1 MADLAGTTSSVVH
14 AQEIMDEEMDE
25 DVIVKAVDCSNQ
37 SEVDIELK
45 QFIKGYS
52 DALQPELGMKLLIAH
67 GSHQELGKGD
77 SMTNLMIN
85 MCDVV
90 HMLMHATEVHYQ
102 CPKSVRVQSDVSE
115 RIANGTSV
123 HVNTP
128 VQNLNLD
135 IEEQS
140 HKHSI
145 SHIQEPNTNNSE
157 GSLAGAAVWDVFRRQ
172 DLPKLNEY
180 LAVHREECAARC
192 QAVSSV
198 KYPIYDQTVYLNDYH
213 KKMLKDQY
221 GSIANWLACQLNI
234 SSVCGVWVLKL
245 VCLVG
250 FIFLEGLKTI
260 EQITM
265 DSASV
270 ETNML
275 KLCKVR
281 SVQFGQKGIPYLNTY
296 DGRTIRYPD
305 PLIKANNT
313 IKIDLETNKIM
324 DFIKFD
330 VGNVVMV
337 TGGRNTGRVGVIKN
351 REKHKGSFE
360 TIHVLL
366 GAFCYV

>member
-1 MADLAGTTSSVVH
+1 
-14 AQEIMDEEMDE
+14 
-25 DVIVKAVDCSNQ
+25 
-37 SEVDIELK
+37 
-45 QFIKGYS
+45 
-52 DALQPELGMKLLIAH
+52 MKLLIAH

-221 GSIANWLACQLNI
+221 
-234 SSVCGVWVLKL
+234 
-245 VCLVG
+245 
-250 FIFLEGLKTI
+250 EGLKTI

>member
-1 MADLAGTTSSVVH
+1 MWTTTTETLMADLAGTTSSVVH
-14 AQEIMDEEMDE
+14 AQ
-25 DVIVKAVDCSNQ
+25 
-37 SEVDIELK
+37 VDIELK

-123 HVNTP
+123 HVNIP

-192 QAVSSV
+192 QAVSS
-198 KYPIYDQTVYLNDYH
+198 
-213 KKMLKDQY
+213 
-221 GSIANWLACQLNI
+221 
-234 SSVCGVWVLKL
+234 
-245 VCLVG
+245 
-250 FIFLEGLKTI
+250 
-260 EQITM
+260 
-265 DSASV
+265 
-270 ETNML
+270 L

-305 PLIKANNT
+305 PLIKANDT

>member
-1 MADLAGTTSSVVH
+1 
-14 AQEIMDEEMDE
+14 
-25 DVIVKAVDCSNQ
+25 
-37 SEVDIELK
+37 
-45 QFIKGYS
+45 
-52 DALQPELGMKLLIAH
+52 MKLLIAH

-102 CPKSVRVQSDVSE
+102 CPKRVRVQSDVSE

-123 HVNTP
+123 HVNTH

-145 SHIQEPNTNNSE
+145 SHIEEPNTNNSE
-157 GSLAGAAVWDVFRRQ
+157 GSLASAAVWDVFRRQ

-221 GSIANWLACQLNI
+221 VQALQGEVC
-234 SSVCGVWVLKL
+234 SVWPKRHPLPEHL
-245 VCLVG
+245 R
-250 FIFLEGLKTI
+250 
-260 EQITM
+260 
-265 DSASV
+265 
-270 ETNML
+270 
-275 KLCKVR
+275 R
-281 SVQFGQKGIPYLNTY
+281 S
-296 DGRTIRYPD
+296 RYPLPRPAHQGQRHHQD
-305 PLIKANNT
+305 RSADQQDHGLHQ
-313 IKIDLETNKIM
+313 
-324 DFIKFD
+324 
-330 VGNVVMV
+330 V
-337 TGGRNTGRVGVIKN
+337 
-351 REKHKGSFE
+351 
-360 TIHVLL
+360 
-366 GAFCYV
+366 